1 MPIASIT
8 RLHLRSGRFLPPFL
22 WYTFRSARQ
31 AKRTPGNLGVQLRRT
46 DGLAFWTLSMWRTI
60 EAMKKFMF
68 ALPHKEAMRKLP
80 QWCDE
85 ASFSDWEQA
94 SAEWPSWDQ
103 AAEKLHASGH
113 FAKVLHPS
121 EQQKAGKIVTS

>member
-1 MPIASIT
+1 V
-8 RLHLRSGRFLPPFL
+8 
-22 WYTFRSARQ
+22 WQ
-31 AKRTPGNLGVQLRRT
+31 
-46 DGLAFWTLSMWRTI
+46 TI
-60 EAMKKFMF
+60 EAMKIFMF
-68 ALPHKEAMRKLP
+68 ALLHREAMRKLP

-103 AAEKLHASGH
+103 AAEKLRVTGH
-113 FAKVLHPS
+113 LARVLYPS